1 MDAGDVLYDEDTNGS
16 PSRSKTDRW
25 NDMSPGERNRERA
38 QRKKERRKKNKKG
51 SNDNTVIEDLE
62 DLDYNDWDDD
72 DEAGDEHEVMSPE
85 TNGRDDGVFDDPE
98 FMKTAV
104 EEHARYLGMDPENPD
119 HAELLWIAEEAL
131 TAPLPEDW
139 EQGVTDDGTP
149 YFFNVETK
157 ESVWDHPLDAH
168 YQQMFEVELKKL
180 KKLKKKKKAA
190 KKEHLEKEAA
200 RKKKEEE
207 EKRRRKEREEA
218 EAERERERIRQEELV
233 KREKETSEKAER
245 QQQKRVKRNRNSISE
260 SLSSNFGDSLDLAL
274 GGSSVSRINTS
285 KSTSPIKSKKMTTE
299 DVFSIKSNDVSPNT
313 KWKNEMADLV
323 VEDDIDEDNQSMD
336 FETSTELDETSVMVG
351 SVRMNNNNNNAK
363 SYGKF
368 TKPSFLTSNNTNS
381 NNNNHNNNSYN
392 MNNSNNNNNRNNN
405 NPETIS
411 TLESQIKKLNAEK
424 ISIESTFQIELERH
438 KGFAN
443 EYKKECDD
451 LRTKITELKTENKK
465 SEKGNDENIKE
476 LKDKLNKL
484 VKEKE
489 NIETVEFDL
498 KKEKARA
505 DGFENEAKEL
515 REKLLQGEE
524 SVRSAERDKEEMESK
539 LKSANDKM
547 MELIQESVDN
557 KKKITNLQ
565 SQLTTKD
572 KQLEVRKDVQRDLQ
586 NDNEKMEQE
595 FKSEKKTLNYRTKE
609 LEEELKKSNTKAE
622 DQKNQIY
629 DLKQN
634 IQEKLKNIETLK
646 EKYDD
651 FEMATKAKLSNIE
664 SEQVRRVKKDMLD
677 EMLEIKNKH
686 RVAIEVADAKRLKL
700 EKEIQDSKI
709 MAAKATETLESR
721 INALKNNLLEVEEER
736 NTAKR
741 ELQESV
747 ERLAVVESM
756 RNADHE
762 ECVQHRRTVLQ
773 VKEENEDLRR
783 KLVNSKDEE
792 NLMKITR
799 KLENMTNEKKK
810 LENENKDL
818 TLKLDKSK
826 VQFKAMIE
834 TAMRRAANEASQDTA
849 LEWQKRL
856 DQEILEAKQEKDEL
870 RFQVKDS
877 NDQLRQRDKEL
888 VEFER
893 KYARSSASLEVSQ
906 KEVNYVKTE
915 MEDLKRQL
923 RTATEKIVYQNKN
936 NDSMVSNRNGHGT
949 VPPAPETMNGP
960 GLSFSVPQQSSL
972 LLNNSANTSLEQSM
986 QVELLQQHLSLLK
999 TQAAAA
1005 ASMVAQVENSAGRK
1019 SLYEDIRTVPDEREE
1034 DDYRKTVSSAL
1045 EMSGRTHQV
1054 LSDLNISYGRKGPL
1068 GSTKSFVSSSPVV
1081 PGLKS
1086 RSVYGGSTA
1095 LTLSGTKK
1103 NRLGRDSWYKKGYW
1117 KSRYQS

>member
-1 MDAGDVLYDEDTNGS
+1 
-16 PSRSKTDRW
+16 
-25 NDMSPGERNRERA
+25 
-38 QRKKERRKKNKKG
+38 
-51 SNDNTVIEDLE
+51 
-62 DLDYNDWDDD
+62 
-72 DEAGDEHEVMSPE
+72 
-85 TNGRDDGVFDDPE
+85 
-98 FMKTAV
+98 
-104 EEHARYLGMDPENPD
+104 
-119 HAELLWIAEEAL
+119 
-131 TAPLPEDW
+131 
-139 EQGVTDDGTP
+139 
-149 YFFNVETK
+149 
-157 ESVWDHPLDAH
+157 
-168 YQQMFEVELKKL
+168 
-180 KKLKKKKKAA
+180 
-190 KKEHLEKEAA
+190 
-200 RKKKEEE
+200 
-207 EKRRRKEREEA
+207 
-218 EAERERERIRQEELV
+218 
-233 KREKETSEKAER
+233 
-245 QQQKRVKRNRNSISE
+245 
-260 SLSSNFGDSLDLAL
+260 
-274 GGSSVSRINTS
+274 
-285 KSTSPIKSKKMTTE
+285 
-299 DVFSIKSNDVSPNT
+299 
-313 KWKNEMADLV
+313 
-323 VEDDIDEDNQSMD
+323 
-336 FETSTELDETSVMVG
+336 
-351 SVRMNNNNNNAK
+351 
-363 SYGKF
+363 
-368 TKPSFLTSNNTNS
+368 
-381 NNNNHNNNSYN
+381 

-405 NPETIS
+405 NSETIS

-484 VKEKE
+484 VEEKE

-634 IQEKLKNIETLK
+634 IQEKLKNIEALK

-877 NDQLRQRDKEL
+877 NDQLCQRDKEL

-936 NDSMVSNRNGHGT
+936 NDSMVSNRNGHGI

>member
-1 MDAGDVLYDEDTNGS
+1 
-16 PSRSKTDRW
+16 
-25 NDMSPGERNRERA
+25 
-38 QRKKERRKKNKKG
+38 
-51 SNDNTVIEDLE
+51 
-62 DLDYNDWDDD
+62 
-72 DEAGDEHEVMSPE
+72 
-85 TNGRDDGVFDDPE
+85 
-98 FMKTAV
+98 
-104 EEHARYLGMDPENPD
+104 
-119 HAELLWIAEEAL
+119 
-131 TAPLPEDW
+131 
-139 EQGVTDDGTP
+139 
-149 YFFNVETK
+149 
-157 ESVWDHPLDAH
+157 
-168 YQQMFEVELKKL
+168 
-180 KKLKKKKKAA
+180 
-190 KKEHLEKEAA
+190 
-200 RKKKEEE
+200 
-207 EKRRRKEREEA
+207 
-218 EAERERERIRQEELV
+218 
-233 KREKETSEKAER
+233 
-245 QQQKRVKRNRNSISE
+245 
-260 SLSSNFGDSLDLAL
+260 
-274 GGSSVSRINTS
+274 
-285 KSTSPIKSKKMTTE
+285 
-299 DVFSIKSNDVSPNT
+299 
-313 KWKNEMADLV
+313 
-323 VEDDIDEDNQSMD
+323 
-336 FETSTELDETSVMVG
+336 
-351 SVRMNNNNNNAK
+351 
-363 SYGKF
+363 
-368 TKPSFLTSNNTNS
+368 
-381 NNNNHNNNSYN
+381 
-392 MNNSNNNNNRNNN
+392 
-405 NPETIS
+405 
-411 TLESQIKKLNAEK
+411 
-424 ISIESTFQIELERH
+424 
-438 KGFAN
+438 
-443 EYKKECDD
+443 
-451 LRTKITELKTENKK
+451 
-465 SEKGNDENIKE
+465 
-476 LKDKLNKL
+476 
-484 VKEKE
+484 
-489 NIETVEFDL
+489 
-498 KKEKARA
+498 
-505 DGFENEAKEL
+505 
-515 REKLLQGEE
+515 
-524 SVRSAERDKEEMESK
+524 
-539 LKSANDKM
+539 
-547 MELIQESVDN
+547 
-557 KKKITNLQ
+557 
-565 SQLTTKD
+565 
-572 KQLEVRKDVQRDLQ
+572 
-586 NDNEKMEQE
+586 
-595 FKSEKKTLNYRTKE
+595 
-609 LEEELKKSNTKAE
+609 
-622 DQKNQIY
+622 
-629 DLKQN
+629 
-634 IQEKLKNIETLK
+634 
-646 EKYDD
+646 
-651 FEMATKAKLSNIE
+651 
-664 SEQVRRVKKDMLD
+664 MLD

-741 ELQESV
+741 ELQDSV

-810 LENENKDL
+810 LENESKDL

-936 NDSMVSNRNGHGT
+936 NDSMVSNRNGHGI
-949 VPPAPETMNGP
+949 VPPAPETMTGP

-1019 SLYEDIRTVPDEREE
+1019 NLYEDIRTVPDEREE

-1086 RSVYGGSTA
+1086 RSVYGGSTGSTA

>member
-1 MDAGDVLYDEDTNGS
+1 
-16 PSRSKTDRW
+16 
-25 NDMSPGERNRERA
+25 
-38 QRKKERRKKNKKG
+38 
-51 SNDNTVIEDLE
+51 
-62 DLDYNDWDDD
+62 
-72 DEAGDEHEVMSPE
+72 
-85 TNGRDDGVFDDPE
+85 
-98 FMKTAV
+98 
-104 EEHARYLGMDPENPD
+104 
-119 HAELLWIAEEAL
+119 
-131 TAPLPEDW
+131 
-139 EQGVTDDGTP
+139 
-149 YFFNVETK
+149 
-157 ESVWDHPLDAH
+157 
-168 YQQMFEVELKKL
+168 
-180 KKLKKKKKAA
+180 
-190 KKEHLEKEAA
+190 
-200 RKKKEEE
+200 
-207 EKRRRKEREEA
+207 
-218 EAERERERIRQEELV
+218 
-233 KREKETSEKAER
+233 
-245 QQQKRVKRNRNSISE
+245 
-260 SLSSNFGDSLDLAL
+260 
-274 GGSSVSRINTS
+274 
-285 KSTSPIKSKKMTTE
+285 
-299 DVFSIKSNDVSPNT
+299 
-313 KWKNEMADLV
+313 
-323 VEDDIDEDNQSMD
+323 
-336 FETSTELDETSVMVG
+336 
-351 SVRMNNNNNNAK
+351 
-363 SYGKF
+363 
-368 TKPSFLTSNNTNS
+368 
-381 NNNNHNNNSYN
+381 

-405 NPETIS
+405 NSETIS

-484 VKEKE
+484 VEEKE

-515 REKLLQGEE
+515 REKVLQGEE

-634 IQEKLKNIETLK
+634 IQEKLKNIEALK

-651 FEMATKAKLSNIE
+651 FEMTTKAKLSNIE

-936 NDSMVSNRNGHGT
+936 NDSMVSNRNGHGI
-949 VPPAPETMNGP
+949 VPPAPETMTGP